1 MGHKIAVRVKPL
13 KKWSDV
19 SNATRHGRRED
30 PARHV
35 DRSRTHLNHHYGWT
49 LDEGGQ
55 PVLRKQDEPV
65 DIEAAFRASAEHH
78 GAKWRKGAI
87 VGTELLFIASP
98 EFFTDAGAPGSPEY
112 LAHAK
117 EWAVACASSVK
128 KRYPSMAAAVRID
141 LDEKTPHV
149 SVFMLPMYEKQT
161 APRLRKDGTRGKPR
175 AARKTI
181 SHNTLF
187 GGTGD
192 EGPKKMSA
200 LQDWAAECMA
210 EHGYQLERGTP
221 KKNKGPDH
229 LTPAEGRRR
238 IAQAA
243 EAEEAAKEALA
254 AATATQAAAEA
265 LLKSAEADAKRII
278 REARERAETNYTE
291 SYRDK
296 MWKSFIEI
304 SKSAVKAVFGEDGY
318 KKFSTEVNKTWLNHP
333 NNPDRPPPS
342 RSPSP

>member
-19 SNATRHGRRED
+19 ANATRHGKRED

-35 DRSRTHLNHHYGWT
+35 DRSRTHLNHHYGWM
-49 LDEGGQ
+49 LNADGK
-55 PVLRKQDEPV
+55 PVLRKQNEPV
-65 DIEAAFRASAEHH
+65 NIEEAFKALAAHH

-87 VGTELLFIASP
+87 VGTELLFVASP
-98 EFFTDAGAPGSPEY
+98 EFFTEVGEPGSAEY
-112 LAHAK
+112 LAHARK
-117 EWAVACASSVK
+117 WAVSCAAEVK
-128 KRYPSMAAAVRID
+128 KRYPDMVAAIRVD

-149 SVFMLPMYEKQT
+149 LVFMLPTYEKQT
-161 APRLRKDGTRGKPR
+161 APRLQKDGTRAKPR

-192 EGPKKMSA
+192 EGPKKMTA

-210 EHGYQLERGTP
+210 ERGYALERGTP
-221 KKNKGPDH
+221 KENKGPDH

-243 EAEEAAKEALA
+243 EAEQIANDALEAARGAQE
-254 AATATQAAAEA
+254 AAER
-265 LLKSAEADAKRII
+265 LLARAEADAKQMIE
-278 REARERAETNYTE
+278 EARVRAETNYTE
-291 SYRDK
+291 RYRDK
-296 MWKSFIEI
+296 MWKSFVEI
-304 SKSAVKAVFGEDGY
+304 MKSAVRTVFGEDGY
-318 KKFSTEVNKTWLNHP
+318 KRLQAEVRKNWENHP
-333 NNPDRPPPS
+333 DNPDRPAPT
-342 RSPSP
+342 RSLGL